1 MRHGEEIVLGQ
12 NLVLGY
18 RGRGSQSHVV
28 EGLDLSV
35 RAGQMVCL
43 IGPNGAGKSTLLK
56 TLCGTLE
63 PLSGTLRVAGGVPS
77 RMRPGE
83 IAAAMALVFNERP
96 ANLGIR
102 VEELVA
108 LGRLPHT
115 GAFGHLGDR
124 DRRAIDAAM
133 ESTGSSP
140 LRGRRFGEL
149 SDGERV
155 RVQVARALAQDTP
168 LLLLDEPTAHLDW
181 PYRIALCCLLRRLAR
196 EHGKAVFLS
205 THELDLALQVADQWV
220 LVSPGCPPVC
230 AAPEEVA
237 LSGAFDRAFGSA
249 GFHLEAASGQIRLDR
264 PTSRSIRLSGEGD
277 AREWTARALERMG
290 WSVAADAPDE
300 VRVEKTDSGF
310 LWTHGTRNFGHLELL
325 LRELS
330 HGTGTVKAA
339 GDAA

>member
-1 MRHGEEIVLGQ
+1 MRHGEEIVFGQ
-12 NLVLGY
+12 DLVLGY
-18 RGRGSQSHVV
+18 RGKDEAVRIVD
-28 EGLDLSV
+28 GLDLSV

-56 TLCGTLE
+56 ALCGALE
-63 PLSGTLRVAGGVPS
+63 PLSGTLRVAGKNPS

-83 IAAAMALVFNERP
+83 LASAMALVFNERP

-115 GAFGHLGDR
+115 GAFGHLGSR
-124 DRRAIDAAM
+124 DHQAIGEAM
-133 ESTGSSP
+133 ESTGCMP

-155 RVQVARALAQDTP
+155 RVQLARALAQDAP

-181 PYRIALCCLLRRLAR
+181 PYRISLCCLLRRLAR
-196 EHGKAVFLS
+196 EHGKAVFFS

-220 LVSPGCPPVC
+220 LVSHGCRPAC
-230 AAPEEVA
+230 AAPEEIA
-237 LSGAFDRAFGSA
+237 LSGAFERAFGCS
-249 GFHLEAASGQIRLDR
+249 GFRLEAASGQIRLDR
-264 PTSRSIRLSGEGD
+264 PTTRAIRLVGAGEP
-277 AREWTARALERMG
+277 REWTARALERMG
-290 WSVAADAPDE
+290 WSVAAEAPDE

-310 LWTHGTRNFGHLELL
+310 LWTYGIRRFEHLELL
-325 LRELS
+325 LRALA
-330 HGTGTVKAA
+330 HGAVKEAA
-339 GDAA
+339 